1 MKIENILNH
10 SFASAPL
17 RGAPLALDCGA
28 NEGGFARWLSAHT
41 PAEVHSFEPDPRLF
55 AKLPP
60 LPRVTWHPLAVDGE
74 SGELDL
80 ALGEETCSSALYRE
94 HEGQQ
99 TVRVK
104 KTSLDDFCRAH
115 GITAI
120 DLLKID
126 IEGAELAL
134 LERTSDALLAAT
146 AQITVEFHDFFRRE
160 DVPRIEGIFRRLEG
174 LGFYGVRFSHFFW
187 SDCLFL
193 NRRLV
198 PVSAADRLSIQVAGK
213 YMPGIARFVRRQLR
227 KLTGHRGGGLPRR

>member
-94 HEGQQ
+94 Q
-99 TVRVK
+99 
-104 KTSLDDFCRAH
+104 
-115 GITAI
+115 
-120 DLLKID
+120 
-126 IEGAELAL
+126 
-134 LERTSDALLAAT
+134 
-146 AQITVEFHDFFRRE
+146 
-160 DVPRIEGIFRRLEG
+160 
-174 LGFYGVRFSHFFW
+174 
-187 SDCLFL
+187 
-193 NRRLV
+193 
-198 PVSAADRLSIQVAGK
+198 
-213 YMPGIARFVRRQLR
+213 
-227 KLTGHRGGGLPRR
+227 